1 MNHLLLIYVLNLVS
15 NIEIEQQPTKDYPN
29 RGKKFTFDFVT
40 EVEINSTWANLS
52 DTGRIV
58 VPQKLYFKDAN
69 GELYSWDGKN
79 IGGGYNTDPIILRGD
94 KVTIDLGYFYFD
106 VEVNSYVTKTNRVF
120 QGYVSAVLSNRP
132 MEIQVMDNMY
142 KLQQTSAP
150 NKQWTNYS
158 LEKMVKELLN
168 GTGYDY
174 NTNGATSIITPP
186 IITQNQ
192 TVAEVLEM
200 LRKYYRVESW
210 FRNNTLHSAFVTYF
224 PNEANKHNFKFQHN
238 IVNNDLTY
246 QRKDDVV
253 IGVNVY
259 SVQKF
264 SSGTTKRGT
273 PKQSSQRLS
282 QFALWE
288 RGLLK
293 FYNEKPLGFE
303 GEIRT
308 LNLYGTDKK
317 ELQTLAENNMY
328 RILYDGFKGT
338 FTTFGLPFVKHGDS
352 VQLQDAIMP
361 DRNGT
366 YKVKGV
372 RYLFGQGGF
381 RQIITVDLRLDD
393 IPIEKQNK
401 GF

>member
-1 MNHLLLIYVLNLVS
+1 MLNLVC

-52 DTGRIV
+52 DTGKIV

-69 GELYSWDGKN
+69 GDLYSWDGKN

-94 KVTIDLGYFYFD
+94 KVLIDLGYFYYD

-120 QGYVSAVLSNRP
+120 QGYVSAVISNRP
-132 MEIQVMDNMY
+132 MEIHVMDNMW

-158 LEKMVKELLN
+158 LESMVKELLK

-174 NTNGATSIITPP
+174 NTNGSTSIITPP

-259 SVQKF
+259 SVEKF

-273 PKQSSQRLS
+273 PKKSSQRLS

-317 ELQTLAENNMY
+317 ELQTLCENNMY
-328 RILYDGFKGT
+328 RIVYDGFKGT
-338 FTTFGLPFVKHGDS
+338 FTTFGLPYVKHGDS
-352 VQLQDAIMP
+352 VKLQDAIMP

-381 RQIITVDLRLDD
+381 RQVITVDLRLDD

-401 GF
+401 GL